1 MKIQKKIII
10 WVFIICGLFI
20 NSLSFAQE
28 TNECKVCR
36 TSSEEFDMILNMTNE
51 LSNYIKTV
59 WKEGNYIWE
68 YINPNRYEWTK
79 FNPPST
85 KKRITN
91 LVLKTE
97 SAITTT
103 ALIVSPRKFWWLED
117 YLFWFILMFKNKV
130 FPRDYKKILDVE
142 WRISDKIYE
151 LWLWWWYYSKI
162 NESNIKDI
170 KQILDKYKD
179 KWLLGSFYIDKDVRY
194 KDIVNQCNKIT
205 SSLKNFLATKDTK
218 QFLKLNW
225 AITLNISLTKI
236 NGMKTAYE
244 CSNEC
249 NELNEKLGE
258 EIKKINKSTK
268 WSIKSSIEV
277 INKSIKKFKNEIWN
291 IKTEN
296 AFKGTLKIN
305 WQTWTAKN
313 VKDIWETFKAK
324 EKNLDIAQSINNK
337 KAEIDEQISD
347 NPIENKDII
356 TNSIL
361 WIIKSHKEDLEY
373 AIVTETKNS
382 NYYFETLSKTINR
395 DINIVKDFKK
405 NLEEASNLQCSK

>member
-1 MKIQKKIII
+1 M
-10 WVFIICGLFI
+10 CGLFI

-117 YLFWFILMFKNKV
+117 YLFWFILMFKNKI
-130 FPRDYKKILDVE
+130 FPRDYKKILDME

-236 NGMKTAYE
+236 NDMKTAYE

-313 VKDIWETFKAK
+313 VKDIWEAFKAK

-337 KAEIDEQISD
+337 KAEIDEQISN

-405 NLEEASNLQCSK
+405 NLEEAASLQCSK